1 MSTTVE
7 KIKARLSIADVVSS
21 YVKLEKAGGNFK
33 GKCPFHNEKTPSFFV
48 SPSRDTYHCFGCSK
62 GGDIIS
68 FIEEIEGVE
77 FIDALKL
84 LGDRA
89 GIPVTAEMPGK
100 KKESDRLRAL
110 LAETTLFYQKELLKK
125 KDAALYLKDRGLSK
139 ETIVSFKIGFAPS
152 SWDETYNF
160 LKKKGYSDV
169 EMKKVG
175 LIMDGKP
182 GASSPYYDR
191 FRGRIMFPIE
201 DNQGKVIGFT
211 GRVFNESD
219 EKNAKYI
226 NSPQTELFDKSS
238 ILYGYSRAKE
248 SIRKGDSAL
257 IAEGQMDVI
266 ALAQGGYTN
275 TVALSGTALTVKQL
289 GLIKRLTDT
298 VIFALDDDEAGYS
311 ALLRSA
317 TTALSLGLNPLT
329 LSLRGH
335 KDPAELMQ
343 DDSKLWE
350 KIMEDK
356 QHIVSYCLAK
366 IRKETKDDREYKLNV
381 SKIVLPLIARID
393 NKIDQ
398 AHFTKEAAESIHVPE
413 DALREEIQKVI
424 IEKVETEPKITQA
437 NKNELSRSRLQVI
450 EDRLVGIILWQKS
463 IKDPPI
469 NHADLLS
476 ELKSITKT
484 NTNYETDI
492 DEETKTKLVF
502 EAELCYKNSDKL
514 EKEVAEL
521 VRNLKEE
528 IIREERMR
536 AMIRMRDAEKGGN
549 TDEAKNELAEYQK
562 LSQELETLKSKDL

>member
-1 MSTTVE
+1 MDL
-7 KIKARLSIADVVSS
+7 K
-21 YVKLEKAGGNFK
+21 KLTKDQKF
-33 GKCPFHNEKTPSFFV
+33 
-48 SPSRDTYHCFGCSK
+48 
-62 GGDIIS
+62 
-68 FIEEIEGVE
+68 
-77 FIDALKL
+77 ALL
-84 LGDRA
+84 YGIMLGD
-89 GIPVTAEMPGK
+89 GC
-100 KKESDRLRAL
+100 
-110 LAETTLFYQKELLKK
+110 
-125 KDAALYLKDRGLSK
+125 
-139 ETIVSFKIGFAPS
+139 
-152 SWDETYNF
+152 
-160 LKKKGYSDV
+160 
-169 EMKKVG
+169 
-175 LIMDGKP
+175 
-182 GASSPYYDR
+182 
-191 FRGRIMFPIE
+191 
-201 DNQGKVIGFT
+201 
-211 GRVFNESD
+211 
-219 EKNAKYI
+219 
-226 NSPQTELFDKSS
+226 
-238 ILYGYSRAKE
+238 
-248 SIRKGDSAL
+248 
-257 IAEGQMDVI
+257 
-266 ALAQGGYTN
+266 
-275 TVALSGTALTVKQL
+275 
-289 GLIKRLTDT
+289 
-298 VIFALDDDEAGYS
+298 
-311 ALLRSA
+311 
-317 TTALSLGLNPLT
+317 LSLY
-329 LSLRGH
+329 
-335 KDPAELMQ
+335 K
-343 DDSKLWE
+343 
-350 KIMEDK
+350 
-356 QHIVSYCLAK
+356 
-366 IRKETKDDREYKLNV
+366 TKDDREYKLNV